1 MKKKYLALSIVLPY
15 YLFAQ
20 TTVLDDVNVTEKVE
34 KATPSIKIDF
44 NHCETISIFYC
55 HTLATE

>member
-34 KATPSIKIDF
+34 KQTNSIKIDLEKHEQHQSNSF
-44 NHCETISIFYC
+44 IC
-55 HTLATE
+55 